1 MGLLKPFRR
10 RGAAGEAITPAV
22 LCQEGQDRGSR
33 SGEASEG
40 QKATASRQRNRAD
53 SGSAGETRDP
63 PDFIRPIET
72 RDFPDFIRPIETR
85 DPPDFILPIET
96 RDPGLY
102 PADRPAGYGE
112 AEIQAGRQRTWRSR
126 CSWFARLLF
135 IAGIQALY

>member
-40 QKATASRQRNRAD
+40 QNATARRQRNRAD
-53 SGSAGETRDP
+53 SGSAG
-63 PDFIRPIET
+63 
-72 RDFPDFIRPIETR
+72 ETR